1 MGLIGGVLTP
11 SGAPLGQGL
20 EDATLQLLRG
30 MTVSLGTAEGLEE
43 VPLELGPGVARLADL
58 EVKAYPLLGHVVQ
71 LAVQVLEQPGHGL
84 VARDHPFGGAAAGA
98 PRKPEQSLQP
108 IECSHL
114 AIPNRLGDVSHLDGI
129 CVESLLEL
137 PSASEQSTL
146 HCPDRNLH
154 DFGNLV
160 VGKVL

>member
-30 MTVSLGTAEGLEE
+30 MPVSLGTAEGLEE

-84 VARDHPFGGAAAGA
+84 VAGDHPSGRVAAGA
-98 PRKPEQSLQP
+98 GAPGKPEQSLQP
-108 IECSHL
+108 IESSQL
-114 AIPNRLGDVSHLDGI
+114 AIPR
-129 CVESLLEL
+129 
-137 PSASEQSTL
+137 
-146 HCPDRNLH
+146 R
-154 DFGNLV
+154 F
-160 VGKVL
+160 